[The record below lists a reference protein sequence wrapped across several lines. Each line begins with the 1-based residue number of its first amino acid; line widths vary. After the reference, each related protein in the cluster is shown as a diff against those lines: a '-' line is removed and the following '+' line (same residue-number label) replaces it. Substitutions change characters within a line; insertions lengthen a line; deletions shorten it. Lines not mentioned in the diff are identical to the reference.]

1 MRRGRWRKGE
11 KKRRRVGLTE
21 EREREG
27 KKGVDKGGI
36 GMKWEENWSSGRK
49 VEREGKGEEAR
60 KMERKKKRGRVGL
73 MEKRE
78 GG

>member
-1 MRRGRWRKGE
+1 M
-11 KKRRRVGLTE
+11 GLTE

-27 KKGVDKGGI
+27 KKEVGKGGI

-73 MEKRE
+73 TEERKGGRVRKELVSEK
-78 GG
+78 